1 MLVRWRKWDP
11 FTRLAGRQYGADT
24 AENRLA
30 VPQKVRHRITMQS
43 SNSSPTDT
51 PKALKTGTQT
61 DSYTPVFTTALFKM
75 AKWWGKHQ
83 SSSMNERIKKNVV
96 YPNYRILPSNK
107 KE

>member
-1 MLVRWRKWDP
+1 MRWRKWNP
-11 FTRLAGRQYGADT
+11 STLLAGRQYGAD
-24 AENRLA
+24 AVENRLA

-51 PKALKTGTQT
+51 AKALKTGTQT
-61 DSYTPVFTTALFKM
+61 DSYTPVFITALFKI
-75 AKWWGKHQ
+75 AKWWGKHR

-96 YPNYRILPSNK
+96 YPNYRILPSDK